1 MASLTKPTYLSRVRD
16 LGAPHRSPRMEAYP
30 QKAERLT
37 WFRFAFSSVQD
48 VNTHK
53 ADLFRF
59 SWKLADVLFCVSG
72 GSLKSAI
79 I

>member
-1 MASLTKPTYLSRVRD
+1 
-16 LGAPHRSPRMEAYP
+16 MEAYP

-37 WFRFAFSSVQD
+37 WFRFAFSSVRG

-59 SWKLADVLFCVSG
+59 SWKLADEERG
-72 GSLKSAI
+72 
-79 I
+79 